1 MSRGHGSVVS
11 EDLGRVAG
19 SGVGTVWKLEGSED
33 LNANLVRLPGGG
45 GIGEHVNGEVDV
57 LVIGVFGSGTV
68 EVEGERCEIGPGRFV
83 FVPKGARRSFEAR
96 PEGVS
101 YLSVHR
107 RKGPIRI
114 GRGGGEA

>member
-45 GIGEHVNGEVDV
+45 GIGEHV
-57 LVIGVFGSGTV
+57 
-68 EVEGERCEIGPGRFV
+68 
-83 FVPKGARRSFEAR
+83 
-96 PEGVS
+96 
-101 YLSVHR
+101 
-107 RKGPIRI
+107 
-114 GRGGGEA
+114 